1 MKLHDFIEFAF
12 TDLGPS
18 PVRPIMRCLFIEQSK
33 LLQFH
38 WKSKQENYFFPQLTI
53 SITRIQT
60 KKKTG
65 LRVAAVTL
73 LSWCKLRRGNNQPT
87 RINLLINF
95 NSSREE
101 PGGAWLLYQQCQG
114 SPGVNLTRNTV
125 NVDLKDQF
133 HIENVSRT
141 ATT

>member
-1 MKLHDFIEFAF
+1 MTKNLSSMKLQDFIEFVLQ
-12 TDLGPS
+12 TLELGPS
-18 PVRPIMRCLFIEQSK
+18 PVPPIMRCLFIEQSK

-101 PGGAWLLYQQCQG
+101 PVEPGGCISSVRGVQGQG
-114 SPGVNLTRNTV
+114 SKIQRI
-125 NVDLKDQF
+125 F
-133 HIENVSRT
+133 
-141 ATT
+141 A